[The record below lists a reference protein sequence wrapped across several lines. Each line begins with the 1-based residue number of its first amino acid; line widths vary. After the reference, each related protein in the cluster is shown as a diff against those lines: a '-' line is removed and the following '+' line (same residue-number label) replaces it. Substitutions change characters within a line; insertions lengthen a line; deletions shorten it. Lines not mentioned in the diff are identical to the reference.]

1 MENRKQK
8 ILVVDDDEQIRMM
21 YAELLR
27 KSGFD
32 VIERRDGVEGL
43 DVATSE
49 EGIDGIFTGIIM
61 PRMNG
66 FDFVKALKEYK
77 NTVDIP
83 IIVNSHLGR
92 EEDRNAMEKLGVNDF
107 IIRGLVS
114 PAEVIK
120 RVVSVVNAEAY
131 FFKVNREKTKDLE
144 RFMREQ
150 RMPVDFMCDE
160 CGSELTIKLKVTDKD
175 YFRGSVRCPE
185 CNKRFN

>member
-8 ILVVDDDEQIRMM
+8 ILIVDDDEQIRSM

-27 KSGFD
+27 ESGFD
-32 VIERRDGVEGL
+32 VIERKDGVEGL
-43 DVATSE
+43 EVATTE
-49 EGIDGIFTGIIM
+49 EAIDGIFTGIIM

-66 FDFVKALKEYK
+66 FDFVKSLKEYK

-92 EEDRNAMEKLGVNDF
+92 EEDRIAMEKMGINDF

-114 PAEVIK
+114 PAEIIK
-120 RVVSVVNAEAY
+120 RIVNVVNSKAY
-131 FFKVNREKTKDLE
+131 FFKIDKKDGDIE
-144 RFMREQ
+144 AFMREQ
-150 RMPVDFMCDE
+150 RMPIDFMCDE
-160 CGSELTIKLKVTDKD
+160 CGTELAVKFKTTDKD
-175 YFRGSVRCPE
+175 YFRGSIRCPS

>member
-1 MENRKQK
+1 MQNRKQR
-8 ILVVDDDEQIRMM
+8 ILIVDDDEQIRLM
-21 YAELLR
+21 YSQLLR
-27 KSGFD
+27 ESGFD
-32 VIERRDGVEGL
+32 VIERKDGVEGL
-43 DVATSE
+43 EVATSE
-49 EGIDGIFTGIIM
+49 EVDGIFTGIIM

-77 NTVDIP
+77 ETVDIP

-92 EEDRNAMEKLGVNDF
+92 EEDRNAMERLGVNDF

-131 FFKVNREKTKDLE
+131 FLKVNRETSKDLE
-144 RFMREQ
+144 KFMREQ
-150 RMPVDFMCDE
+150 RMPEGFMCDE
-160 CGSELTIKLKVTDKD
+160 CGSELAVKLKVTDKD